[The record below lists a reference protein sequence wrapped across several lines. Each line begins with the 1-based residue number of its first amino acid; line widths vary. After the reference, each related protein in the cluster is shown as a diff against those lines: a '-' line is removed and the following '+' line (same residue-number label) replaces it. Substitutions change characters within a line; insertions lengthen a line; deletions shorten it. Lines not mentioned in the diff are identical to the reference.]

1 MKVYEKPLF
10 KVMELR
16 LEERI
21 ASNSVKSNCAAGQGV
36 GQGCTLGAVWSHDLD
51 DHPNV

>member
-10 KVMELR
+10 KTMDLR

-21 ASNSVKSNCAAGQGV
+21 ARVSGNCAATHGV
-36 GQGCTLGAVWSHDLD
+36 GQGCPTGTKTWSGDND
-51 DHPNV
+51 VP